1 MEKLNVQA
9 FYFAIDCAHFKTT
22 LKDIREQSASYCE
35 LVDNLDILSIFHMP
49 YCGGFRLHITDYEA
63 GEVQGQF
70 RFVVHEA
77 DLDNAVHRVATAIS
91 HFITY
96 EGTGAKLEQFNLVAA
111 RILPNLDK
119 ERSIHVSN

>member
-1 MEKLNVQA
+1 MEKLSVQT

-22 LKDIREQSASYCE
+22 LKDIREQSSSYCE
-35 LVDNLDILSIFHMP
+35 LVDSLDILSIFHMP

-70 RFVVHEA
+70 RFVVHET
-77 DLDNAVHRVATAIS
+77 DLDNAVQRVATAIS

-96 EGTGAKLEQFNLVAA
+96 EGTGAKLGHFTLVTA
-111 RILPNLDK
+111 RKLPNLK
-119 ERSIHVSN
+119 K